1 MAGRAP
7 KFHIFTEFL
16 LLFYFFIL
24 CIIPNSRQ
32 QTCGCTL
39 LFIYSLTDY
48 IDEDEQVRH
57 NLSTYYYHFL
67 L

>member
-1 MAGRAP
+1 MQQAKEEMACFQ
-7 KFHIFTEFL
+7 K
-16 LLFYFFIL
+16 
-24 CIIPNSRQ
+24 
-32 QTCGCTL
+32 
-39 LFIYSLTDY
+39 IYPLTDY